1 LVMDTLFCQHVNEHG
16 IALSV
21 IRLAGEEPCE
31 PYVFVIGCQACL
43 LKVKP
48 LLNTLGGERYE

>member
-1 LVMDTLFCQHVNEHG
+1 MDTLFCQHVNEHG